1 MPNLNGLFH
10 FAAPKLR
17 NIRLELSKTLIFD
30 PILSHERRCEAT
42 VATLEMIDFL
52 GGWGGGW
59 GVNQIVSTLSSVL
72 HLFLCSFSSL
82 IWDVR
87 YQIAS

>member
-42 VATLEMIDFL
+42 VATLEMIDFF
-52 GGWGGGW
+52 WVGGGV
-59 GVNQIVSTLSSVL
+59 GGGGLL
-72 HLFLCSFSSL
+72 
-82 IWDVR
+82 R
-87 YQIAS
+87 